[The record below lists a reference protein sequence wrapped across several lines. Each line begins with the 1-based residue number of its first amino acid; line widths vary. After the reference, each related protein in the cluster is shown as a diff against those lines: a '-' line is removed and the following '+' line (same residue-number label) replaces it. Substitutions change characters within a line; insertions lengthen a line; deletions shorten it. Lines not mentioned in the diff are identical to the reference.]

1 MNHFHTQALKKEDF
15 DHLQS
20 LSGHAWGYHAYT
32 DNKSIK
38 AHAVKMDAHI
48 CRALSNYSL
57 AVYDNDKLIGVILAN
72 VSTFSKSLQRF
83 KHYFYVFLHGLY
95 LKCRSRASRNI
106 LKDLRQ
112 TEKAYRELLK
122 ETKLPY
128 KDELVLFV
136 THPDYQGQGIADS
149 LILFGIG
156 KTKEQG
162 FESLKIDTHAANG
175 PMRKLLK
182 KHQFEPRGYIKA
194 IDRLAYE
201 RRIDYRFAHR
211 ILIFGNAG
219 TGKTTLAR
227 MLGEK
232 LQLDVIHL
240 DTIYWLK
247 NWQSLSKPDFNKAV
261 LSYLKQHPR
270 FVMDGNY
277 TNHTNFEDRLKISD
291 TVILLNYHEKTAL
304 KGVIERE
311 NVYKHRYRSDMATGC
326 IEELD
331 QEFLQY
337 VAFFEPKRH
346 KLEAIINSLRPK
358 KNILVFDTREALM
371 HWYNSL

>member
-136 THPDYQGQGIADS
+136 THPDYQGQGIGKA
-149 LILFGIG
+149 LIAAFENTLKKENLRSYFLFTDTACNYGFYDHNGFYRISG
-156 KTKEQG
+156 KTVKQTPKDKTQHLE
-162 FESLKIDTHAANG
+162 
-175 PMRKLLK
+175 
-182 KHQFEPRGYIKA
+182 
-194 IDRLAYE
+194 
-201 RRIDYRFAHR
+201 
-211 ILIFGNAG
+211 IFLY
-219 TGKTTLAR
+219 TKTIA
-227 MLGEK
+227 
-232 LQLDVIHL
+232 
-240 DTIYWLK
+240 
-247 NWQSLSKPDFNKAV
+247 
-261 LSYLKQHPR
+261 
-270 FVMDGNY
+270 
-277 TNHTNFEDRLKISD
+277 
-291 TVILLNYHEKTAL
+291 
-304 KGVIERE
+304 
-311 NVYKHRYRSDMATGC
+311 
-326 IEELD
+326 
-331 QEFLQY
+331 
-337 VAFFEPKRH
+337 
-346 KLEAIINSLRPK
+346 
-358 KNILVFDTREALM
+358 
-371 HWYNSL
+371 